1 MNRRYITLPMVL
13 LKMEARAEA
22 IRAGRARQNPAN

>member
-1 MNRRYITLPMVL
+1 MNRRYIIPPMAL

-22 IRAGRARQNPAN
+22 IRAGRAREIPGK